1 MTTCGRQDV
10 RTLGDE
16 GGESEDGWCEADAGS
31 NGRMGP
37 TLTYADDSHRVK
49 SRRVLHSSTKVEVD

>member
-1 MTTCGRQDV
+1 MRVVKVKMASG
-10 RTLGDE
+10 
-16 GGESEDGWCEADAGS
+16 ADTGS

-37 TLTYADDSHRVK
+37 TLTYADDPQRVK